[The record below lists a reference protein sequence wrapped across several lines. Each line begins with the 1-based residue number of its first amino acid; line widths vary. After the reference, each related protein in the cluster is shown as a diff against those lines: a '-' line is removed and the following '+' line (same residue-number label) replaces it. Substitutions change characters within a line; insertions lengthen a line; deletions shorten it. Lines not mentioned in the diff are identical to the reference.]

1 MYINKSNEG
10 RRSQAERRAATR
22 RALLGAAREL
32 FAAEGYSGVST
43 EELVWRAG
51 VTRGALY
58 HHFEDKRDL
67 FRVLIEEVEDELEKV
82 VMGAARRD
90 LREGRGLW
98 EAYAAGF
105 DAFLDECARPEVG
118 RLLFVDG
125 PSVLGWGEWHE
136 IDARYA
142 LAQNEAG
149 LRALI
154 KAGLM
159 EDRPVEPLAR
169 LLHGASIEAAL
180 YVASSEDSGRAK
192 EEARDAMGRLIG
204 GLRRDPSENER

>member
-1 MYINKSNEG
+1 MYVKEPEEG

-22 RALLGAAREL
+22 GALLGVAREL

-43 EELVWRAG
+43 GELVRRAG

-67 FRVLIEEVEDELEKV
+67 FRALVEELERELEEAV
-82 VMGAARRD
+82 LGAARD
-90 LREGRGLW
+90 AREGGGDVR

-105 DAFLDECARPEVG
+105 DAFLDACARPEFG
-118 RLLFVDG
+118 RVLFVDG
-125 PSVLGWGEWHE
+125 PAALGWEEWHE

-142 LAQNEAG
+142 LAQTEAG

-154 KAGLM
+154 SAGHM
-159 EDRPVEPLAR
+159 EDRPVGPLAR

-180 YVASSEDSGRAK
+180 YVAAAEDK
-192 EEARDAMGRLIG
+192 EEAKREVREAMGWLLG
-204 GLRRDPSENER
+204 GVEEGSGA